1 MNDKYYS
8 AQDIMDQ
15 AIGTDAYFQIK
26 SILTSLVPADVVPR
40 AAYDQIAWERD
51 LAVQQLREDYGVGL
65 GEKKPDKG
73 TPVKCCDCVYA
84 VEDGGWLFCEGDV
97 VEPYGYCS
105 QGRTRGETGETD
117 RR

>member
-15 AIGTDAYFQIK
+15 AICTDAYFQIK
-26 SILTSLVPADVVPR
+26 SILTGLAPADVVSR
-40 AAYDQIAWERD
+40 AVYDQVTYERD
-51 LAVQQLREDYGVGL
+51 IAAQQLREDYGVGL
-65 GEKKPDKG
+65 GERKPDKS

-105 QGRTRGETGETD
+105 KGRTGGGTGEIN

>member
-40 AAYDQIAWERD
+40 AAYDQVAWERD

-65 GEKKPDKG
+65 GEKNQNKCP
-73 TPVKCCDCVYA
+73 PVKCCDCVYA

-105 QGRTRGETGETD
+105 KGRTGGGTGETN